1 MLRFRWVVNYMS
13 RPLYVN
19 FVEIFKLWFTVNFNS
34 NVLTFLFMI
43 IKVVAWITNIHTTM
57 P

>member
-34 NVLTFLFMI
+34 NDLTFLFMI